1 MSAYVHVYL
10 RRIGNLVFNDSV
22 HNLMVRTVLY
32 SAPLFIDVVKH
43 FGHVSSVGWGP
54 IRVVWNEIYCYC

>member
-10 RRIGNLVFNDSV
+10 RRISNLVFNDSV

-32 SAPLFIDVVKH
+32 SAPLFIGAVKH
-43 FGHVSSVGWGP
+43 FGHVPSVCWGP
-54 IRVVWNEIYCYC
+54 IRVVWNEIFCYC